1 MKYNLLISTLLICI
15 TIEVEKK
22 DYLKEAAHWVDI
34 VYNKIY
40 DSECVHESPTA
51 TTFEEIPK
59 KKRISCSASAS
70 ITYQQAGL
78 IAKGKKVSHTAS
90 IGKKDKKSYYDN
102 SNLKKSLLLSF
113 THAQNLKKGTCDFVK
128 VMKHY
133 DEMPDWLKQKGIM
146 YVQDSNICVS
156 AGKGEG
162 CTASKEF
169 AKALQMPT
177 AGYRMYISCL
187 DKPCIKFYSC
197 GNVGSYWSSTL
208 NYLSYSPN
216 QTSSKANYLHFN
228 WNDINSNSI
237 DETNLGLSVRCLK
250 NNTDA
255 AVYKNDERICAV
267 SYTGHDYDIVIST
280 GYYIEK

>member
-1 MKYNLLISTLLICI
+1 MKYNLLISILLICI

-22 DYLKEAAHWVDI
+22 DFLKEAAHWVDI
-34 VYNKIY
+34 VYNKVY
-40 DSECVHESPTA
+40 ESGCVHKSPTA
-51 TTFEEIPK
+51 KTFEEIPK

-133 DEMPDWLKQKGIM
+133 DAMPDWLKQKGIM

-156 AGKGEG
+156 AGKG
-162 CTASKEF
+162 K
-169 AKALQMPT
+169 
-177 AGYRMYISCL
+177 I
-187 DKPCIKFYSC
+187 YSC
-197 GNVGSYWSSTL
+197 NSTGKKYGKGGVKVLKTNPKEYALKSLILWAVVPRSNGKSNVPE
-208 NYLSYSPN
+208 N
-216 QTSSKANYLHFN
+216 
-228 WNDINSNSI
+228 
-237 DETNLGLSVRCLK
+237 TNLKSLPCGL
-250 NNTDA
+250 
-255 AVYKNDERICAV
+255 
-267 SYTGHDYDIVIST
+267 
-280 GYYIEK
+280 

>member
-51 TTFEEIPK
+51 KTFEEIPQK
-59 KKRISCSASAS
+59 KTISCSASAS

-156 AGKGEG
+156 AGKG
-162 CTASKEF
+162 K
-169 AKALQMPT
+169 
-177 AGYRMYISCL
+177 I
-187 DKPCIKFYSC
+187 YSFQFFNFFKC
-197 GNVGSYWSSTL
+197 SWMRRYVFTL
-208 NYLSYSPN
+208 NIIYLLIYNIYPFLCIFQIIYS
-216 QTSSKANYLHFN
+216 
-228 WNDINSNSI
+228 INLENK
-237 DETNLGLSVRCLK
+237 R
-250 NNTDA
+250 
-255 AVYKNDERICAV
+255 
-267 SYTGHDYDIVIST
+267 
-280 GYYIEK
+280 

>member
-1 MKYNLLISTLLICI
+1 MKYNLLISILLICI

-34 VYNKIY
+34 VYNKVY
-40 DSECVHESPTA
+40 ESGCVHKSPTA
-51 TTFEEIPK
+51 KTFEEIPQK
-59 KKRISCSASAS
+59 KTISCSASAS

-156 AGKGEG
+156 AGKG
-162 CTASKEF
+162 K
-169 AKALQMPT
+169 
-177 AGYRMYISCL
+177 I
-187 DKPCIKFYSC
+187 YSC
-197 GNVGSYWSSTL
+197 NSTGKKYGKGGVKVLKTNHKEYALKSLILWAVVPRTNGKTNV
-208 NYLSYSPN
+208 PE
-216 QTSSKANYLHFN
+216 
-228 WNDINSNSI
+228 NSNFKF
-237 DETNLGLSVRCLK
+237 LPCGL
-250 NNTDA
+250 
-255 AVYKNDERICAV
+255 
-267 SYTGHDYDIVIST
+267 
-280 GYYIEK
+280 